1 MAFATID
8 SDQQTTDAEPDL
20 ASVLDN
26 GGWLRTINVPDLLLP
41 DGEPAYADFWATGWR
56 YEAAV
61 VPYERRTV
69 VMGGPLM
76 ALATWAASALG
87 NRRRRASAEAD
98 SAPQWRPLGQIRVV
112 VTSSR
117 LLVLHGGAWWSVWY
131 SEILRVDTSRGEHSI
146 DLRFRADAPYRL
158 CTHCVGDLSAVIGD
172 LMRPSDPGDS
182 TPPPSQASEVGA
194 AGHRTSLRWRRDA
207 SIRE

>member
-8 SDQQTTDAEPDL
+8 SDQQTTGPKFDL
-20 ASVLDN
+20 AAVLDN
-26 GGWLRTINVPDLLLP
+26 GGWLRPINVPDLLLP
-41 DGEPAYADFWATGWR
+41 DGEDAYADFWATGWR

-69 VMGGPLM
+69 VVGGPLM
-76 ALATWAASALG
+76 ALATWIASALG
-87 NRRRRASAEAD
+87 NRRRRASAEAG

-131 SEILRVDTSRGEHSI
+131 SEIVEVHCSATCDAVDLS
-146 DLRFRADAPYRL
+146 FRADPPYRL
-158 CTHCVGDLSAVIGD
+158 RGSGMVDLGSA
-172 LMRPSDPGDS
+172 L
-182 TPPPSQASEVGA
+182 A
-194 AGHRTSLRWRRDA
+194 HLRRVLR
-207 SIRE
+207 

>member
-8 SDQQTTDAEPDL
+8 SDHQTTDAEPDL
-20 ASVLDN
+20 ATVLDN
-26 GGWLRTINVPDLLLP
+26 GGWLRPIIVRDLLLP
-41 DGEPAYADFWATGWR
+41 VGEHAYADFWATGWR

-69 VMGGPLM
+69 VVGGPWM

-87 NRRRRASAEAD
+87 NRRRRASAEAT

-131 SEILRVDTSRGEHSI
+131 LEITGLQATPDGRTVDLG
-146 DLRFRADAPYRL
+146 FRADPPYRL
-158 CTHCVGDLSAVIGD
+158 LTTAAPELVTVIGYFT
-172 LMRPSDPGDS
+172 R
-182 TPPPSQASEVGA
+182 
-194 AGHRTSLRWRRDA
+194 
-207 SIRE
+207 

>member
-8 SDQQTTDAEPDL
+8 SDRRPTDAESDL
-20 ASVLDN
+20 AAVLEN
-26 GGWLRTINVPDLLLP
+26 GGWLRPINVSDLLLP
-41 DGEPAYADFWATGWR
+41 DGEDAYADFWAMGWR

-69 VMGGPLM
+69 VVGGPLM
-76 ALATWAASALG
+76 ALATWTASALG
-87 NRRRRASAEAD
+87 NRRRRESAEAA

-131 SEILRVDTSRGEHSI
+131 SEIVRVQTLSGSRMV
-146 DLRFRADAPYRL
+146 DLTFRADAPYRL
-158 CTHCVGDLSAVIGD
+158 LTAGSAELVTVMGYFT
-172 LMRPSDPGDS
+172 R
-182 TPPPSQASEVGA
+182 
-194 AGHRTSLRWRRDA
+194 
-207 SIRE
+207 